1 MSEIPKVFVAGIGVL
16 PFGKHPERSVT
27 ALAGAAA
34 MLALQDAGVAPRE
47 IGMGIFANVLAPRLF
62 GDSTLGQN
70 VFAGL
75 GINRIPVMNV
85 ENACTSGSTAFHLAC
100 MAIRAGEAD
109 LVLTIGAEKMCLPQ
123 MGLLSS
129 GNSDVD
135 TLLGLVTPAS
145 FALRARRHMQ
155 EFGTTAQQMAQVAV
169 KNRKHAALNPQA
181 QFREPIS
188 LEQVLNSPLI
198 ADPLTRLQSCPI
210 ADGAA
215 AVLLCSER
223 MARRLSCKIGVR
235 ASILVSGSYDN
246 PQDLARWETD
256 YRCAR
261 LAYERAS
268 LGAVDLDLV
277 ECHDAF
283 TIAEIMHYEALGL
296 CPPGEGGRFVESGAA
311 ALGGSLP
318 VNVSGGLLSRGH
330 PVAATGLAQ
339 IAEVTLQLRGQAG
352 ARQVEG
358 AKVGLAHCMGG
369 DRAADTKSATIVIL
383 AS

>member
-1 MSEIPKVFVAGIGVL
+1 MSTEPKVFVAGIGVL
-16 PFGKHPERSVT
+16 PFGKHVERSVT
-27 ALAGAAA
+27 SLAVDAGL
-34 MLALQDAGVAPRE
+34 LALRDAGVAPRD
-47 IGMGIFANVLAPRLF
+47 IGMGFFANVLAPRLF

-70 VFAGL
+70 VFASL
-75 GINRIPVMNV
+75 GMNRIPVVNV

-100 MAIRAGEAD
+100 MAIRSGECD
-109 LVLTIGAEKMCLPQ
+109 LALAIGAEKMCLPQ

-129 GNSDVD
+129 GNTDPD

-169 KNRKHAALNPQA
+169 KNRKHATLNPQA
-181 QFREPIS
+181 QFREPIT

-215 AVLLCSER
+215 AVLLCSEK
-223 MARRLSCKIGVR
+223 MARRISCRIGVR

-261 LAYERAS
+261 LAYEKAGT
-268 LGAVDLDLV
+268 GAADLDLV

-296 CPPGEGGRFVESGAA
+296 CVPGEGGRFVESGAT
-311 ALGGSLP
+311 ALGGTTP

-352 ARQVEG
+352 ARQVEA

-383 AS
+383 TN

>member
-1 MSEIPKVFVAGIGVL
+1 MSADPKVFVAGIGVL
-16 PFGKHPERSVT
+16 PFGKHIERSVT
-27 ALAGAAA
+27 SLAVEAGL
-34 MLALQDAGVAPRE
+34 LALRDAGVAVRE
-47 IGMGIFANVLAPRLF
+47 IGMGFFANVLAPRLF

-70 VFAGL
+70 VFASL
-75 GINRIPVMNV
+75 GMNRIPVVNV
-85 ENACTSGSTAFHLAC
+85 ENACTSGSSAFHLAC
-100 MAIRAGEAD
+100 MAIRSGECELA
-109 LVLTIGAEKMCLPQ
+109 LAIGAEKMCLPQ

-129 GNSDVD
+129 GNTDPD

-155 EFGTTAQQMAQVAV
+155 EFDTTAQQMAQVAV
-169 KNRKHAALNPQA
+169 KNRRHAALNPQA
-181 QFREPIS
+181 QFREPIT

-215 AVLLCSER
+215 AVVLCS
-223 MARRLSCKIGVR
+223 ATVAQRLSCRIGVR

-261 LAYERAS
+261 MAYEKAG
-268 LGAVDLDLV
+268 LGAADVDLV

-311 ALGGSLP
+311 A
-318 VNVSGGLLSRGH
+318 
-330 PVAATGLAQ
+330 
-339 IAEVTLQLRGQAG
+339 
-352 ARQVEG
+352 
-358 AKVGLAHCMGG
+358 
-369 DRAADTKSATIVIL
+369 
-383 AS
+383 